1 MRHDPF
7 YPPKTPSAFDAM
19 PSIPAAGAVVL
30 PSLVGELAPI
40 RPTAAVPATCPP
52 GFVAVGMARDDRNR
66 PV

>member
-7 YPPKTPSAFDAM
+7 GPSTTPSAFGAM

-30 PSLVGELAPI
+30 PSLVGELAPA
-40 RPTAAVPATCPP
+40 RPTAAVPAACPV